1 MSLHRIGRPRLTVG
15 LAAAALSFALSAS
28 AATPNPDPLNLEQ
41 WKAKRVA
48 NLTSETGW
56 LTLVGLYWLKAG
68 DNSFGRATS
77 NRIVLDHPSL
87 AATSGKFT
95 VKDGG
100 VTFVSAPGALIT
112 QDKAPV
118 STGDSL
124 ATRSSTSSPVSA
136 GDSLATR
143 ASSPVTSIVMT
154 PDTKGE
160 PTMLASGS
168 LRFFVIERAGRL
180 GIRVRDVNHPA
191 RTQFQG
197 LEYFPAN
204 DAWTVDAR
212 FEPYTNKRL
221 PIVNILGMTD
231 QMVSPGAIV
240 FTWNGREWRLD
251 TILEEPDD
259 TELFLMFADAT
270 SARETYG
277 AGRFM
282 YIPMPHDGHV
292 TVDFNRA
299 YNPPC
304 AFNEFATCPLP
315 PPQNRLQMRV
325 DAGEKKYQAAK
336 H

>member
-1 MSLHRIGRPRLTVG
+1 MGF
-15 LAAAALSFALSAS
+15 AAAILSSALSAS
-28 AATPNPDPLNLEQ
+28 AATSNPEPLNLEQ

-68 DNSFGRATS
+68 DNSFGRAKS

-95 VKDGG
+95 VKDGV
-100 VTFVSAPGALIT
+100 VTFVSAPGASIT
-112 QDKAPV
+112 HDKAPV
-118 STGDSL
+118 G
-124 ATRSSTSSPVSA
+124 
-136 GDSLATR
+136 
-143 ASSPVTSIVMT
+143 SIVMT

-197 LEYFPAN
+197 LEYFPVN

-240 FTWNGREWRLD
+240 FTRNGREWRLD
-251 TILEEPDD
+251 TILEEPGD

-282 YIPMPHDGHV
+282 YIPMPRDGHV

>member
-1 MSLHRIGRPRLTVG
+1 MTNENPPWTGWRTQLP
-15 LAAAALSFALSAS
+15 LALMMFISVLAS
-28 AATPNPDPLNLEQ
+28 AEVEMPTLEQ
-41 WKAKRVA
+41 WKVKRVT

-87 AATSGKFT
+87 AATSGTFK
-95 VKDGG
+95 VKDGT
-100 VTFVSAPGALIT
+100 VTFVAAPGASIT
-112 QDKAPV
+112 HDNA
-118 STGDSL
+118 
-124 ATRSSTSSPVSA
+124 AI
-136 GDSLATR
+136 
-143 ASSPVTSIVMT
+143 TSIVMS
-154 PDTKGE
+154 PDTTGKA
-160 PTMLASGS
+160 TTLASGS
-168 LRFFVIERAGRL
+168 LRFFVIERSGRL

-191 RTQFQG
+191 RAHFQG

-204 DAWTVDAR
+204 DDWIVAAR
-212 FEPYTNKRL
+212 FEPYPANKRI
-221 PIVNILGMTD
+221 PILNILGMTD
-231 QMVSPGAIV
+231 QMVSPGAVV
-240 FTWNGREWRLD
+240 FTKGGREYRLD

-259 TELFLMFADAT
+259 TELFVMFADAT

-277 AGRFM
+277 AGRFL
-282 YIPMPHDGHV
+282 YIPMPRDGRV

-315 PPQNRLQMRV
+315 PSQNRLPMRV
-325 DAGEKKYQAAK
+325 DAGEKKYQAAA